1 MHVVISQVTIKKNSK
16 RTYNLEYIAGKN
28 DKKHLVNLS
37 TLTKS
42 GKRKIKQ
49 VEQREDAVKL
59 KL

>member
-28 DKKHLVNLS
+28 DKHLVNLS
-37 TLTKS
+37 TLRKS